1 MVMRSRRKDHQ
12 RHCPWCRR
20 WGGGGSRPGL
30 QDDVNS
36 RRVPTLCFASHAGR
50 DRRQAALV
58 PSLAVSTSPRALL
71 VVKLNQL
78 LTFSG
83 TQGWVSC
90 FAFLQP
96 FTTLWDL

>member
-1 MVMRSRRKDHQ
+1 MVMRSRRKDRQ
-12 RHCPWCRR
+12 RHLPGCRR

-30 QDDVNS
+30 PDDANS
-36 RRVPTLCFASHAGR
+36 GRAPALCSASPAGR

-58 PSLAVSTSPRALL
+58 PSLAASTSPRALQ

-83 TQGWVSC
+83 TQGWGSC

-96 FTTLWDL
+96 FTTVWDP